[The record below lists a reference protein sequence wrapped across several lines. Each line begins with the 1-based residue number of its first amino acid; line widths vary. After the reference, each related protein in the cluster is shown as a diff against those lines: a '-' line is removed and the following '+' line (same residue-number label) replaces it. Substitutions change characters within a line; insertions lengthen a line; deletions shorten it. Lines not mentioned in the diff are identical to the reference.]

1 MKIMNKLYTIGFS
14 KKSAK
19 QFFSLLEQTQAKRV
33 IDIRLNNSSQLA
45 GFTKSNDLEFFLNK
59 ILNWKYIYEPL
70 FAPTKELLKN
80 YQKKIITWADYEI
93 EYYKILEQR
102 NIINKIKKDNI
113 INSVLLCS
121 EERPDQ
127 CHRRLLAEYLN
138 KNWKDIEIV
147 HLF

>member
-1 MKIMNKLYTIGFS
+1 MNKLYTIGFS